1 MYSRSDEFIFSFV
14 MKYFNFFFS
23 RSLKMIMN
31 KKEIAIIFIAIYIG
45 IEYYNISIPTFVKYN
60 EMSVFSYRLN
70 TILSRFYF
78 QFVND
83 YIIWLIRN
91 VFC

>member
-1 MYSRSDEFIFSFV
+1 
-14 MKYFNFFFS
+14 
-23 RSLKMIMN
+23 MN

-45 IEYYNISIPTFVKYN
+45 IEYYNISILTFVKYN